1 MRFSIR
7 KAVNVLQYIYVA
19 RLKHFLAVITMA
31 LALPVAAADTSPDR
45 VFLTFDDGPIN
56 ITLDVLDVLKTHE
69 IKATFFINAIHLEGR
84 GGENEDHAQAAL
96 RRIVAEGHVLGNHS
110 HDHMGH
116 NRPAGISTI
125 TASQAYS
132 DVETDL
138 SYFVPADVTTVNLAL
153 GPLATR
159 PNNQIST
166 MARLPFA
173 NVWLLPQ
180 LDEVCRWCDV
190 SKGPFWHPD
199 ARANAAREVSD
210 AGGQLAASLYERHKI
225 VSYGWDIQWMPSDW
239 SLPNASET
247 MPSAAE
253 IEGNIL
259 ALFDAERTCAQ
270 PTAAA
275 PCKRPV
281 RSHNVIVLIHD
292 FLFEN
297 GARGRGRDV
306 NVPQLVKLIESLKAK
321 GYAFDTLDHYIN

>member
-1 MRFSIR
+1 MRFVAR
-7 KAVNVLQYIYVA
+7 KPVNVPQCLHVG
-19 RLKHFLAVITMA
+19 RLKHFLAVIATA
-31 LALPVAAADTSPDR
+31 LALPVAAAGADPGR

-56 ITLDVLDVLKTHE
+56 ITLDVLDVLKAHE
-69 IKATFFINAIHLEGR
+69 IKATFFVNAIHLEGR
-84 GGENEDHAQAAL
+84 GGENEDLAQAAL
-96 RRIVAEGHVLGNHS
+96 RRIVAEGHVLGNHG

-116 NRPAGISTI
+116 NRPAGSFTI
-125 TASQAYS
+125 TASQAYG

-138 SYFVPADVTTVNLAL
+138 SYFVPANVTSINLAL

-180 LDEVCRWCDV
+180 LDEVCHWCDV

-199 ARANAAREVSD
+199 ARANAEREVSD
-210 AGGQLAASLYERHKI
+210 AGGQLAALLYERHKI
-225 VSYGWDIQWMPSDW
+225 VSYGWDIQWLPSDW
-239 SLPNASET
+239 SLPNTSET

-253 IEGNIL
+253 IEGKIL
-259 ALFDAERTCAQ
+259 ALLDEERTCAQ
-270 PTAAA
+270 PAAAA

-281 RSHNVIVLIHD
+281 RSHNVIVLMHD

-297 GARGRGRDV
+297 GVRGRGRDV
-306 NVPQLVKLIESLKAK
+306 NVPQLVKLIESLKAR
-321 GYAFDTLDHYIN
+321 GHAFDTLDHYIN